1 MDHKNTDVAAGASA
15 LVAAVNETLAVLA
28 RSSGGLS
35 ALELAEE
42 QRIRQACERLGQAAA
57 RLAAE
62 DVVVAGSMGQL
73 RPHPLLKVEQDLRRE
88 ITDALRKLD
97 QCAENRVLF
106 EQARA
111 LTRRPRP
118 NPSPGAENRAASA
131 PDGKAKPPARK
142 AAATRPAGTETP

>member
-1 MDHKNTDVAAGASA
+1 MNIKTLDAVTGASA
-15 LVAAVNETLAVLA
+15 LVAAVNETLAALA
-28 RSSGGLS
+28 TSSGGLS

-42 QRIRQACERLGQAAA
+42 QRIRQACERLLQAAA
-57 RLAAE
+57 KLAAE

-73 RPHPLLKVEQDLRRE
+73 RPHPLLKVEQELRRE

-131 PDGKAKPPARK
+131 PAGTAKPPARK
-142 AAATRPAGTETP
+142 AAAPRP